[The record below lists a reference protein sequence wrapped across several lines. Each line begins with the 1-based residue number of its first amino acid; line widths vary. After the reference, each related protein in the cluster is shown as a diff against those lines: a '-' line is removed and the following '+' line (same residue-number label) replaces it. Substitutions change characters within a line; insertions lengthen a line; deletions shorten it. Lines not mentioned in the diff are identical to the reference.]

1 MLSASEFESR
11 GLRDVTSL
19 MPVSRH
25 AQDLQDL
32 KLYKL
37 LYRPPLSR
45 WTKGRACLIG
55 DAAHPM
61 LPRKSQRGCH
71 AKLLL
76 MCAIDQGQ
84 GGGMSI
90 EDAGALGVL
99 LSDVQSRDA
108 VPARLELFQSMRY
121 SRASAVQIFSNYGQ
135 DQAHKMEEEARPFC
149 SGKVPTSQAEFHQW
163 LFSYDVLQ
171 DARDH
176 LASSI

>member
-1 MLSASEFESR
+1 MNFAGIHPDDEDAAHSE
-11 GLRDVTSL
+11 VK
-19 MPVSRH
+19 H

-61 LPRKSQRGCH
+61 LPH
-71 AKLLL
+71 
-76 MCAIDQGQ
+76 QGQ